1 MNTAPFVL
9 ITDPEAYYLKDLKNK
24 KTMLRIDR
32 TNSGLEEVELTND
45 TTSKPA
51 PIYGVL
57 GIIKLILGDYLIFVT
72 QIKTAGVLFNK
83 LVYTIT
89 KTQIVPLFSKSE
101 KKSTPFQ
108 EKEEKFNLE
117 QLSQFLNSGN
127 LIFSYEYDLTNSRA
141 RLSTIHK
148 KLAEQNNNENE
159 TNHKSVSN
167 FPGLSN
173 CFTKYLYN
181 HSIAKSF
188 LNLQHCWVL
197 IVIVGFFK
205 SKVCELNSKK
215 FRFTLV
221 SRRFNKRPGRRY
233 IRRGID
239 VEGNCVN
246 FVETEQIIEYYPDH
260 APKTL
265 REILM
270 EKKNE
275 KQEEEEEEE
284 KKEKTTR
291 CTSYIQT
298 RGSIPAFWSQFI
310 NLKYKP
316 KMVLT
321 DVEDEVRE
329 TAFERHFET
338 QYAQYGN
345 QVAISLI
352 DTKGGEK
359 VIGDEFGRLVDQYN
373 KKQKE
378 EKQKIRYI
386 VFDFHKECS
395 KMRWYNLKKLM
406 DQINEDIDDYSYYA
420 DKFNSTDLQIQ
431 KQQTG
436 TFRTN
441 CIDCL
446 DRTNVVQSLIE
457 RRTLNDQL
465 IFLNILGS
473 EEKFETNQ
481 AFEFYFKNLWADHA
495 DAISKSYSGTPA
507 LKTDFT
513 RTGKRTFKGLLNDGK
528 NSVKRY
534 YINNFKDGQN
544 QDNLDTLLGNCDFET
559 IELKPRWDWKQKTI
573 WSLLM
578 IFWLLV
584 LIFSFGKINK
594 DVVYKHA
601 KKSLNIPRLVKNDI
615 GYTKK
620 EKKIEEEKENEKEE
634 EEKENEKEK
643 EKEKEEEEEEEVI
656 QVENEN

>member
-1 MNTAPFVL
+1 MTTAPLVL
-9 ITDPEAYYLKDLKNK
+9 ITDPEAYYVQDLNNK
-24 KTMLRIDR
+24 ETMLRIDR
-32 TNSGLEEVELTND
+32 TNSGLEEVEFTNEI
-45 TTSKPA
+45 TSKPA

-57 GIIKLILGDYLIFVT
+57 GITKLVLGDYLIFVT
-72 QIKTAGVLFNK
+72 QIKPAGVLFNK

-89 KTQIVPLFSKSE
+89 KTQIVPLFSKTE
-101 KKSTPFQ
+101 NKSTPFQ
-108 EKEEKFNLE
+108 EKEEKYNLE

-141 RLSTIHK
+141 RLASIHK
-148 KLAEQNNNENE
+148 KEVGQNNNENG
-159 TNHKSVSN
+159 NDSKCVN
-167 FPGLSN
+167 DFPGLSN
-173 CFTKYLYN
+173 CFTQYLYN
-181 HSIAKSF
+181 HSIAESF
-188 LNLQHCWVL
+188 LNLQRCWVL
-197 IVIVGFFK
+197 IAIVGFFK

-246 FVETEQIIEYYPDH
+246 FVETEQIVEYYPDQS
-260 APKTL
+260 PKTL
-265 REILM
+265 RQILGQ
-270 EKKNE
+270 KKQSENDE
-275 KQEEEEEEE
+275 QEE
-284 KKEKTTR
+284 KEKEKEKAMS
-291 CTSYIQT
+291 CTSCVQT

-359 VIGDEFGRLVDQYN
+359 VIGDEFGRLVDEYN
-373 KKQKE
+373 NKQKE

-406 DQINEDIDDYSYYA
+406 DQINEDIDNYSYHA
-420 DKFNSTDLQIQ
+420 ESCNSVESKVN

-465 IFLNILGS
+465 IFLNILES
-473 EEKFETNQ
+473 EDQFETNKN
-481 AFEFYFKNLWADHA
+481 FEFYFKNLWADHA

-513 RTGKRTFKGLLNDGK
+513 RTGKRTFKGVLNDGK

-534 YINNFKDGQN
+534 WINNFKDGQN
-544 QDNLDTLLGNCDFET
+544 QDNLDMFLGNCDFEQ
-559 IELKPRWDWKQKTI
+559 IDLKPRWDWKQKTV

-578 IFWLLV
+578 VFWLLV
-584 LIFSFGKINK
+584 LLLSFGKINK
-594 DVVYKHA
+594 DVVYQHA
-601 KKSLNIPRLVKNDI
+601 KKSLNIPRFVKNDI

-620 EKKIEEEKENEKEE
+620 ENGEEKEKQ
-634 EEKENEKEK
+634 KEKEK
-643 EKEKEEEEEEEVI
+643 EKENKEKEEEEEEIVVKN
-656 QVENEN
+656 QN

>member
-1 MNTAPFVL
+1 MSTAPLVL

-57 GIIKLILGDYLIFVT
+57 GIIKLVLGDYLIFVT
-72 QIKTAGVLFNK
+72 QIKPAGVLFNK
-83 LVYTIT
+83 IVYTIT
-89 KTQIVPLFSKSE
+89 KAQIVQLFSKSE

-148 KLAEQNNNENE
+148 KLAEQNNNENKN
-159 TNHKSVSN
+159 NHKSVNN

-173 CFTKYLYN
+173 CFTKYFYN
-181 HSIAKSF
+181 HSIAESF

-246 FVETEQIIEYYPDH
+246 FVETEQIVEYYPDQS
-260 APKTL
+260 PKTL
-265 REILM
+265 RQILG
-270 EKKNE
+270 EN
-275 KQEEEEEEE
+275 KQNKSKEQEQE
-284 KKEKTTR
+284 KEKEEAMH
-291 CTSYIQT
+291 CTSYVQT

-329 TAFERHFET
+329 MAFERHFET
-338 QYAQYGN
+338 QFAQYGN

-359 VIGDEFGRLVDQYN
+359 VIGDEFERLVDEYN

-406 DQINEDIDDYSYYA
+406 DQINEDIDNYSYHA
-420 DKFNSTDLQIQ
+420 ENGNSVEVQIK

-473 EEKFETNQ
+473 EEKFEANKD
-481 AFEFYFKNLWADHA
+481 FEFYFKNLWADHA

-513 RTGKRTFKGLLNDGK
+513 RTGKRTFTGVLNDGK

-534 YINNFKDGQN
+534 WINNFKDGQN
-544 QDNLDTLLGNCDFET
+544 QDNLDMLLGNCDFENT
-559 IELKPRWDWKQKTI
+559 DLKPRWDWKQKTI

-584 LIFSFGKINK
+584 LILSFGKINK
-594 DVVYKHA
+594 DVVYQHA
-601 KKSLNIPRLVKNDI
+601 KKSLNIPRFVKNDI

-620 EKKIEEEKENEKEE
+620 ENGEEKEKEKKKEKENEKENEKEE
-634 EEKENEKEK
+634 EEEEEIVVEKEN
-643 EKEKEEEEEEEVI
+643 
-656 QVENEN
+656 